1 METMIIILSI
11 CLFVSGII
19 NLKYLA
25 QNQDFEVENQE
36 LRNEIKRL
44 EKENENL
51 LNNIKKLCERK
62 TALKVNSIVLDL
74 NPLETLPII
83 KQDVYKALP
92 DTFETGEGVT
102 IAKELGMSERTF
114 KRFLDNKKLFKNIEW
129 GKYEKRY

>member
-25 QNQDFEVENQE
+25 QNQDFEVEIHE
-36 LRNEIKRL
+36 LTEKIKRL

-62 TALKVNSIVLDL
+62 TALKVNSIVLDM

-92 DTFETGEGVT
+92 DTFETGEGKI
-102 IAKELGMSERTF
+102 IAKKLGMSDRTF
-114 KRFLDNKKLFKNIEW
+114 GRFLDNKKLFKNIEW

>member
-25 QNQDFEVENQE
+25 QNEDFEVENQE

-51 LNNIKKLCERK
+51 LNNIKKLCER
-62 TALKVNSIVLDL
+62 
-74 NPLETLPII
+74 
-83 KQDVYKALP
+83 
-92 DTFETGEGVT
+92 
-102 IAKELGMSERTF
+102 
-114 KRFLDNKKLFKNIEW
+114 
-129 GKYEKRY
+129 

>member
-11 CLFVSGII
+11 CLFVLGII

-51 LNNIKKLCERK
+51 LNNIKKLCER
-62 TALKVNSIVLDL
+62 
-74 NPLETLPII
+74 
-83 KQDVYKALP
+83 
-92 DTFETGEGVT
+92 
-102 IAKELGMSERTF
+102 
-114 KRFLDNKKLFKNIEW
+114 
-129 GKYEKRY
+129 

>member
-25 QNQDFEVENQE
+25 QNQDFEVEIHE

-51 LNNIKKLCERK
+51 LNNIKKLCER
-62 TALKVNSIVLDL
+62 
-74 NPLETLPII
+74 
-83 KQDVYKALP
+83 
-92 DTFETGEGVT
+92 
-102 IAKELGMSERTF
+102 
-114 KRFLDNKKLFKNIEW
+114 
-129 GKYEKRY
+129 